1 MWTMLR
7 SVLSVSVLVAGLTGT
22 AVADEVRT
30 AEYELTPGLP
40 AVVHH
45 PADVSGV
52 RPLVVVL
59 HGLFATCADRN
70 ANGDYAKLYR
80 WPCEEGIE
88 PIPSYRGYDY
98 LGSDLAAKGFVVVS
112 INANHING
120 GQHGPDDFADRAAL
134 INEHLAAWQ
143 RLSASGEGPLAG
155 AFGELRGHV
164 DMTNVGVMGHSK
176 GGRGAARHSADGYH
190 GEWPQGVGVK
200 AVIAL
205 EPIVSGGSDSVVSQI
220 PFMTVIGACDRV
232 SNPAARQYFEDA
244 AKRNTA
250 PLHLLNIHGANHN
263 FFNTEWSPSSGQV
276 NAEDDA
282 PHDGVA
288 PGNCRT
294 TDASHAEQQQLT
306 EEQQRIVGAGY
317 VSAFFQRY
325 LKGDKRFDPVLTGVD
340 HPFGAVDV
348 EHDEAGD

>member
-1 MWTMLR
+1 MLR
-7 SVLSVSVLVAGLTGT
+7 LLLAVSLLVAGLAGT
-22 AVADEVRT
+22 AAADEVRT

-45 PADVSGV
+45 PADISGV
-52 RPLVVVL
+52 HPLVVIL
-59 HGLFATCADRN
+59 HGYYATCADRN
-70 ANGDYAKLYR
+70 PNGELYR
-80 WPCEEGIE
+80 WPCAEGIE

-98 LGSDLAAKGFVVVS
+98 LGGDLAAKGFVVVS

-164 DMTNVGVMGHSK
+164 DMTSVGVMGHSK
-176 GGRGAARHSADGYH
+176 GGRSAARHSADGYH
-190 GEWPQGVGVK
+190 GEWPQGVRVK

-205 EPIVSGGSDSVVSQI
+205 EPIPSGGADSVVSQI
-220 PFMTVIGACDRV
+220 PFMTVIGACDKV

-244 AKRNTA
+244 ATRNTA
-250 PLHLLNIHGANHN
+250 PLHLLTVHGANHT
-263 FFNTEWSPSSGQV
+263 FFNTQWSPSSGQV
-276 NAEDDA
+276 DSGDDA
-282 PHDGVA
+282 DHDGVA

-294 TDASHAEQQQLT
+294 NDASHAEQKQLT

-317 VSAFFQRY
+317 LSAFFQRY
-325 LKGDKRFDPVLTGVD
+325 LKGETRFDPVLTGAD
-340 HPFGAVDV
+340 HPFEHITEVDV
-348 EHDEAGD
+348 EHDQ